1 VAKFRKM
8 KLTKEIILQT
18 QDYETPCLVVDLN
31 IIKQNYKNMTE
42 CFKDIDI
49 FYAIKA
55 NSDTN
60 IIKTLMELGS
70 KFETS
75 SLNEVKILLTLGVK
89 PENIVNSAPYR
100 KEIYLQKMY
109 KMGIRM
115 FVYDTEEELEKF
127 KRSAPEAEL
136 FLRVDVDNTGSDWPL
151 SMKFGVEPKDAVEL
165 IKKAHEMNIKVL
177 GTTFHVGSQC
187 LNLENWEKAL
197 TQMKNIHDECKQS
210 GINLE
215 MINLGGG
222 IPIKHLKEIPNVKLT
237 AEKIKS
243 LVEEKFSPIP
253 KMIIEPGR
261 GLVGNAGIMI
271 AEVISKRKYKGQTW
285 IYLDIGVFHGMM
297 ETIEGFDYEIL
308 TEKDVEAEEQGQ
320 KVLDDEKESYVIAGP
335 SCDGVDV
342 MFKDGKIMSKVEVGD
357 KVYIIN
363 AAAYTISYAS
373 LFNGYKIP
381 KTYYVKNG
389 NNFLFSPNCLVETIY
404 RL

>member
-1 VAKFRKM
+1 M
-8 KLTKEIILQT
+8 KLTKEIILQS
-18 QDYETPCLVVDLN
+18 QDYETPCLVVDIDL
-31 IIKQNYKNMTE
+31 IKQNYKDMKE
-42 CFKDIDI
+42 CFKDVDI

-55 NSDTN
+55 NTDTN
-60 IIKTLMELGS
+60 IIKTLMDLGS

-75 SLNEVKILLTLGVK
+75 SINEVKLLLTLGVK

-100 KEIYLQKMY
+100 KEIYLKRMY

-115 FVYDTEEELEKF
+115 FVFDTEEELKKF
-127 KRSAPEAEL
+127 KRVAQEAKL
-136 FLRVDVDNTGSDWPL
+136 FLRVDVDNEGSDWPL
-151 SMKFGVEPKDAVEL
+151 SKKFGVEPKDAVEL
-165 IKKAHEMNIKVL
+165 IKKADKMGLKVL

-187 LNLENWEKAL
+187 LNLDNWDKAL
-197 TQMKNIHDECKQS
+197 MQMKNIHDECKEN
-210 GINLE
+210 GIELN

-222 IPIKHLKEIPNVKLT
+222 IPIKHLKEIPNVKKT
-237 AEKIKS
+237 AEKIMNF
-243 LVEEKFSPIP
+243 VNNNFSPAP

-261 GLVGNAGIMI
+261 GLIGNAGIMI
-271 AEVISKRKYKGQTW
+271 AEVISKRRYKGQTW

-308 TEKDVEAEEQGQ
+308 TENDLTNPDG
-320 KVLDDEKESYVIAGP
+320 EKETYVIAGP

-342 MFKDGKIMSKVEVGD
+342 MFKDGKKMSKVEIGD

-389 NNFLFSPNCLVETIY
+389 NSFLFSPNCLVETIY

>member
-1 VAKFRKM
+1 M

-31 IIKQNYKNMTE
+31 IIKQNYLQMKE
-42 CFKDIDI
+42 CFSDVDI

-60 IIKTLMELGS
+60 IIKTLMSLGS

-75 SLNEVKILLTLGVK
+75 SINEVKLLLTLGVK

-100 KEIYLQKMY
+100 KEEYLKRMY

-115 FVYDTEEELEKF
+115 FVYDTEIELEKF
-127 KRSAPEAEL
+127 KRSGPEAEL

-151 SMKFGVEPKDAVEL
+151 SKKFGVEPEDAVEL
-165 IKKAHEMNIKVL
+165 IKKADEMGIKVL

-187 LNLENWEKAL
+187 LNLENWNKAL
-197 TQMKNIHDECKQS
+197 TQMKNIHDECKQN

-222 IPIKHLKEIPNVKLT
+222 IPIKHLKEIPNVKET

-243 LVEEKFSPIP
+243 FVNEKFSPIP
-253 KMIIEPGR
+253 KTIIEPGR

-271 AEVISKRKYKGQTW
+271 AEVISKRDYKGQTW

-308 TEKDVEAEEQGQ
+308 TENDIT
-320 KVLDDEKESYVIAGP
+320 DPSNSNIEKETYVIAGP

-342 MFKDGKIMSKVEVGD
+342 MFKDGKKMSKVEVGD
-357 KVYIIN
+357 RVFIRN
-363 AAAYTISYAS
+363 AAAYTICYAS